1 MKQGL
6 LLKAYGMLWGVLTP
20 FLHRNARLADGWK
33 ERRIP
38 VDWLAHV
45 PWAMRERRGCDIW
58 LQAASGGEARLA
70 LAVLAALPRRE
81 RSGEERPG
89 EEENAWRVL
98 LTTWTRQG
106 RDILEKGTAQLCR
119 ERPDIL
125 CAVRFAP
132 LDAPA
137 LALRAVDLAEPRV
150 VAMLETELWP
160 GLMAACREREVPLAV
175 INGRMTSSS
184 YECYRIIRAM
194 LRTAPPQRVLAMS
207 GDDLT
212 RFSGIF
218 EGAGEPVCRLE
229 RMPNIKFDLAARVLD
244 DTCADT
250 AHVLTEMSCGGDLH
264 LLFGGVPLALYAS
277 IREQEENRLCPGIL
291 ELRRK
296 NPYCSIIVAPR
307 HMHRVEP
314 WRQRFHDLGLSC
326 VSASS
331 LDMNAPCESLA
342 PGSIILWDRF
352 GDLPYLYAAADAVY
366 VGGAF
371 GQGGQNFLEALAGGV
386 VPCVGPG
393 LGNFLWALGKDSP
406 PDLVE
411 AGLLRICRKSSE
423 VRDHMIRETAS
434 RRTESERSGIRSRFR
449 TWLAART
456 GGTVQAANALVQ
468 MLDERETIRRT

>member
-89 EEENAWRVL
+89 EEENALRVL

-137 LALRAVDLAEPRV
+137 LALRAVDLAEPRLM
-150 VAMLETELWP
+150 AMLETELWP
-160 GLMAACREREVPLAV
+160 GLMAACRERGVPLAV
-175 INGRMTSSS
+175 VNGRMTSSS

-194 LRTAPPQRVLAMS
+194 LRAAPPRACW
-207 GDDLT
+207 
-212 RFSGIF
+212 
-218 EGAGEPVCRLE
+218 P
-229 RMPNIKFDLAARVLD
+229 
-244 DTCADT
+244 
-250 AHVLTEMSCGGDLH
+250 
-264 LLFGGVPLALYAS
+264 
-277 IREQEENRLCPGIL
+277 
-291 ELRRK
+291 
-296 NPYCSIIVAPR
+296 
-307 HMHRVEP
+307 
-314 WRQRFHDLGLSC
+314 
-326 VSASS
+326 
-331 LDMNAPCESLA
+331 
-342 PGSIILWDRF
+342 
-352 GDLPYLYAAADAVY
+352 
-366 VGGAF
+366 
-371 GQGGQNFLEALAGGV
+371 
-386 VPCVGPG
+386 
-393 LGNFLWALGKDSP
+393 
-406 PDLVE
+406 
-411 AGLLRICRKSSE
+411 
-423 VRDHMIRETAS
+423 
-434 RRTESERSGIRSRFR
+434 
-449 TWLAART
+449 
-456 GGTVQAANALVQ
+456 
-468 MLDERETIRRT
+468 

>member
-1 MKQGL
+1 
-6 LLKAYGMLWGVLTP
+6 
-20 FLHRNARLADGWK
+20 
-33 ERRIP
+33 
-38 VDWLAHV
+38 
-45 PWAMRERRGCDIW
+45 
-58 LQAASGGEARLA
+58 
-70 LAVLAALPRRE
+70 
-81 RSGEERPG
+81 
-89 EEENAWRVL
+89 
-98 LTTWTRQG
+98 
-106 RDILEKGTAQLCR
+106 
-119 ERPDIL
+119 
-125 CAVRFAP
+125 
-132 LDAPA
+132 
-137 LALRAVDLAEPRV
+137 
-150 VAMLETELWP
+150 
-160 GLMAACREREVPLAV
+160 MAACRERGVPLAV
-175 INGRMTSSS
+175 VNGRMTSSS

-194 LRTAPPQRVLAMS
+194 LRAAPPQRVLAMS
-207 GDDLT
+207 GDDLA

-244 DTCADT
+244 DTWRR
-250 AHVLTEMSCGGDLH
+250 HRSCPDG
-264 LLFGGVPLALYAS
+264 
-277 IREQEENRLCPGIL
+277 N
-291 ELRRK
+291 ELRRRPPSAVRRGASGLVCFDPGAGGEQTLPRHTGTASEK
-296 NPYCSIIVAPR
+296 SVLQHYRRSR